1 MPRFLSIIKRYY
13 DGFCIGLN
21 YVAVA
26 VVFLMSLWICADVVG
41 RYFFSHPIAGTT
53 ELVKA
58 MIIIIVFLSIPYT
71 WQQGRHIRTTLI
83 MDRLSPGQRTWL
95 EIFISIVALGV
106 FLAICIF
113 SWDAAWES
121 WSLREFDGDQ
131 LRVPVYPSRF
141 IVVIGAGLL
150 VIQLTLELVNHM
162 RRWPKGLDRGENL
175 K

>member
-1 MPRFLSIIKRYY
+1 MPRFLSIVKRSYI
-13 DGFCIGLN
+13 GLCIGLN
-21 YVAVA
+21 YIAVA

-58 MIIIIVFLSIPYT
+58 MIIIIVFLSVPFT

-83 MDRLSPGQRTWL
+83 LDRLSPRKRTGL
-95 EIFISIVALGV
+95 EILIGLLALGV
-106 FLAICIF
+106 FASICIF

-141 IVVIGAGLL
+141 IVMIGAGLL
-150 VIQLTLELVNHM
+150 VIQLTVELVNHVKALAKK
-162 RRWPKGLDRGENL
+162 P
-175 K
+175 